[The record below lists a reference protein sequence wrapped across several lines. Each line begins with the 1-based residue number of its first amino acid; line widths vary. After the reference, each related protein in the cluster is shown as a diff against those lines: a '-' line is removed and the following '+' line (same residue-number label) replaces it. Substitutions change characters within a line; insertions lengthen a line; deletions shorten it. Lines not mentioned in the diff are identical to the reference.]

1 MSHLVKLM
9 KKGIGAKALPRAK
22 GLRGDSVV
30 GGRVVAAFK
39 GGRVPIFLL
48 EGGTGVFFFLRAE
61 PEAY

>member
-48 EGGTGVFFFLRAE
+48 EGGTGVFFF
-61 PEAY
+61 